1 MMALSAQ
8 VSLYPLAQ
16 EDISPAIQAVIQTL
30 EEHGLPH
37 TVGPM
42 STVLWGEEEVVWK
55 ALQEAFRRAA
65 TYGLA
70 VMVVTLSNAC
80 PLPSS
85 GALIEEEA

>member
-8 VSLYPLAQ
+8 VSLYPLGQ
-16 EDISPAIQAVIQTL
+16 EDITPAIQAVIQTL
-30 EEHGLPH
+30 EEHHLPH

-42 STVLWGEEEVVWK
+42 STVLWGEEQAIWE
-55 ALQEAFRRAA
+55 ALQAAFRRAA
-65 TYGLA
+65 AYGLA

-85 GALIEEEA
+85 GAPIEEEG